1 VVWRLLAE
9 GGLAEQEADVVSTGG
24 VMNLSGL
31 QYVFCNKVCYLI
43 IARRRKE
50 VQ

>member
-1 VVWRLLAE
+1 MLLAD
-9 GGLAEQEADVVSTGG
+9 GGLARQETGDVNTGG

-31 QYVFCNKVCYLI
+31 EHVVSNKECYLN

-50 VQ
+50 V